1 MASHISIKFLVV
13 GDENVGKTTIINYFT
28 LVPVKAVSTV
38 GIDFQSRIVALS
50 AEGGKQEEQQQEQQQ
65 QQQDNEKNKTKINE
79 KNDNPG
85 NRGNNRRSQYSSPSK
100 SAFHSQPFHSQPFH
114 SESETLLLSTMKVG
128 AAHDTVHSRIRH
140 TDYDYVKC
148 CFWDTSGSPNYQC
161 LAQTYYTGVAAVIVV
176 FDLSSQ
182 HSYNGVNS
190 YISRV
195 IQKNNCNHSHPI
207 LVLGNKLDQRSISF
221 TKRQVFEA
229 LCFDFPHENIRY
241 EEVSCLDKPVS
252 VCAGCANS
260 SDIHVVLTSFIQS
273 LYDTVVKP
281 HYYNPLAITYID
293 CRGISGSSRFFK
305 EKVVVKDR
313 GWSWRGNY
321 TSYIRDSKDAD
332 NNNKNNRDNNNDYNK
347 RRHDNSYVQMAN
359 LKSPRECCSE
369 QGLERVSSCTSGCS
383 IM

>member
-1 MASHISIKFLVV
+1 MTSHLSIKFLVV

-28 LVPVKAVSTV
+28 FVPVKAISTI

-50 AEGGKQEEQQQEQQQ
+50 ANVAGKQEEQQQEEQQQ
-65 QQQDNEKNKTKINE
+65 QNNKTKINE
-79 KNDNPG
+79 KNDNRG
-85 NRGNNRRSQYSSPSK
+85 NNDYRGNNRRSQYSSPSK
-100 SAFHSQPFHSQPFH
+100 SAFHSQSFH
-114 SESETLLLSTMKVG
+114 SESDTLLLSTMKV
-128 AAHDTVHSRIRH
+128 AAVADTVHSRSRH

-161 LAQTYYTGVAAVIVV
+161 LAQTYYTGIAAVIVV

-195 IQKNNCNHSHPI
+195 IQKNNCTHSHPI
-207 LVLGNKLDQRSISF
+207 LVLGNKLDQRSVSF

-273 LYDTVVKP
+273 LYDSVVKP
-281 HYYNPLAITYID
+281 HYYNPLAITDIG

-321 TSYIRDSKDAD
+321 TSYIRDSKDKNKD
-332 NNNKNNRDNNNDYNK
+332 NNDNRDNNNNNDYNK
-347 RRHDNSYVQMAN
+347 RCHDNSYVQMAN

>member
-1 MASHISIKFLVV
+1 MTSHLSIKFLVV

-50 AEGGKQEEQQQEQQQ
+50 ADPDKQQEQQQ
-65 QQQDNEKNKTKINE
+65 QQQQQQQQDQNNENNKTKINE
-79 KNDNPG
+79 KNGRHNLH
-85 NRGNNRRSQYSSPSK
+85 QHQHLYSSPSK
-100 SAFHSQPFHSQPFH
+100 SAFH

-128 AAHDTVHSRIRH
+128 GAVADTIHSPTRH

-161 LAQTYYTGVAAVIVV
+161 LAQTYYTGIAAVIVV

-182 HSYNGVNS
+182 HSYNGINS

-195 IQKNNCNHSHPI
+195 IQKNNCSHSHPI
-207 LVLGNKLDQRSISF
+207 LVLGNKIDKRAIPF
-221 TKRQVFEA
+221 TKKQVFQA
-229 LCFDFPHENIRY
+229 LCFDFPHENITY

-260 SDIHVVLTSFIQS
+260 SDIHVVVTSFLQS

-281 HYYNPLAITYID
+281 HYYNPLAVTNIG

-313 GWSWRGNY
+313 GWTWRGNY
-321 TSYIRDSKDAD
+321 TNYIRDSKDAD
-332 NNNKNNRDNNNDYNK
+332 KGNK
-347 RRHDNSYVQMAN
+347 RHDSNSYVQMTN

>member
-1 MASHISIKFLVV
+1 MASHLSIKFLVV

-38 GIDFQSRIVALS
+38 GIDFQSRIVAIS
-50 AEGGKQEEQQQEQQQ
+50 ADPDKQQQ
-65 QQQDNEKNKTKINE
+65 QQQNNENNKTKINE
-79 KNDNPG
+79 KNG
-85 NRGNNRRSQYSSPSK
+85 NRDLQQHLYSSSSK
-100 SAFHSQPFHSQPFH
+100 SAFH

-161 LAQTYYTGVAAVIVV
+161 LAQTYYTGIAAVIVV

-182 HSYNGVNS
+182 HSYNGINS

-195 IQKNNCNHSHPI
+195 IQKNNCTHSHPI

-229 LCFDFPHENIRY
+229 LCFDFPHENIKY

-281 HYYNPLAITYID
+281 HYHNPLAITDIG

-321 TSYIRDSKDAD
+321 TSYIRDSKDND
-332 NNNKNNRDNNNDYNK
+332 NDYNK
-347 RRHDNSYVQMAN
+347 RRDSNSYVQMTN